1 MRVCGMRWT
10 TQRRGS
16 MNLPLSGWL
25 RRGLPIVS
33 AAALAA
39 GMTGLTA
46 TAASATAAHVPPHVS
61 IASELSHGKHASQ
74 PARTKANSRSSHACA
89 AVIVVGH
96 QSCLL
101 LKRDGLH
108 PVLASAS
115 PDAIPG
121 GVGYGPT
128 QLQSA
133 YNLTSAS
140 AADGAGRTIA
150 IVDAFDD
157 PTAAAD
163 LATYRSSAGL
173 PPVPSFKKINQ
184 NGATSPLPS
193 EAPASD
199 DWTLEE
205 SLDLDMASAICP
217 LCNIVLVEATND
229 SGTGL
234 YVAEN
239 TAASMAGYISN
250 SWGGSESSSDT
261 TLDSTDFNHPGTV
274 ITASAGDSD
283 FGVIYPATSP
293 NVVAVGGTRLSTA
306 SNSRGWT
313 ESVWNTSTGSEG
325 TGSGCSPIE
334 PQPSWQ
340 TALGLTGCSRRI
352 DNDVSADADPATGV
366 AVYDTSN
373 GDGGWNEVAVT
384 SASSPMV
391 AAMYALAGN
400 AGSTPANDIYTHT
413 SSFFDVT
420 TGNDGSCSP
429 AYPCPAGTGD

>member
-46 TAASATAAHVPPHVS
+46 TAASASPAHVPPHVS

-108 PVLASAS
+108 PIRASAS
-115 PDAIPG
+115 PDAIPA

-163 LATYRSSAGL
+163 L
-173 PPVPSFKKINQ
+173 
-184 NGATSPLPS
+184 
-193 EAPASD
+193 
-199 DWTLEE
+199 
-205 SLDLDMASAICP
+205 
-217 LCNIVLVEATND
+217 
-229 SGTGL
+229 
-234 YVAEN
+234 
-239 TAASMAGYISN
+239 
-250 SWGGSESSSDT
+250 
-261 TLDSTDFNHPGTV
+261 
-274 ITASAGDSD
+274 
-283 FGVIYPATSP
+283 
-293 NVVAVGGTRLSTA
+293 
-306 SNSRGWT
+306 
-313 ESVWNTSTGSEG
+313 
-325 TGSGCSPIE
+325 
-334 PQPSWQ
+334 
-340 TALGLTGCSRRI
+340 
-352 DNDVSADADPATGV
+352 
-366 AVYDTSN
+366 
-373 GDGGWNEVAVT
+373 
-384 SASSPMV
+384 
-391 AAMYALAGN
+391 
-400 AGSTPANDIYTHT
+400 
-413 SSFFDVT
+413 
-420 TGNDGSCSP
+420 
-429 AYPCPAGTGD
+429 